1 MARRKAS
8 GRSILSR
15 IRVRDV
21 LPIWTSANAE
31 LNTAMFV
38 SYLQGLGITDFP
50 SYLRKLAIP
59 IFICVLLGA
68 FAGAIHSGINGMFV
82 GCVLGLATPAA
93 LIWLVVTLI
102 HTAIYLIVF
111 CAAWVVIFYVVRW
124 FFWSGF

>member
-1 MARRKAS
+1 MARRKS
-8 GRSILSR
+8 PGRSILSKIR
-15 IRVRDV
+15 IRDV

-59 IFICVLLGA
+59 ISICVLVGA

-82 GCVLGLATPAA
+82 GSVLGLATPAA
-93 LIWLVVTLI
+93 LIWLGITLI
-102 HTAIYLIVF
+102 HIASYLIVF
-111 CAAWVVIFYVVRW
+111 CAAWVMIFYVVRW
-124 FFWSGF
+124 FLLSGF

>member
-1 MARRKAS
+1 MARRKS
-8 GRSILSR
+8 PGRSILSK

-21 LPIWTSANAE
+21 LPIWTSANAD
-31 LNTAMFV
+31 LNTAVFV
-38 SYLQGLGITDFP
+38 SHLQGLGITDFP

-59 IFICVLLGA
+59 IFICVLFGA

-102 HTAIYLIVF
+102 HAAIYLIVF
-111 CAAWVVIFYVVRW
+111 CAAWVVIFYVIRW